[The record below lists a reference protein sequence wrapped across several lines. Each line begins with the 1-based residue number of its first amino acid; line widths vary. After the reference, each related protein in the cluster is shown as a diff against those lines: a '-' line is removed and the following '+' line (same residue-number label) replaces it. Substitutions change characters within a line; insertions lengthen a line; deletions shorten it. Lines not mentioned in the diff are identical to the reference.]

1 MSITDIDIWRAA
13 TRPACRSQCMKKSE
27 DTSVEKSPKA
37 RRVPTKTGFK
47 LRVALP
53 TSQAVKGNGA
63 VTTHARREWGASGD
77 MKPWLPRRSPLEE
90 LSGYPTLS
98 QTVNRIY
105 SSRVLSRL
113 CSGQGSAIPNFQ
125 QIPKFLEVSTM
136 QIGFTHEEL
145 HLTVGKRY
153 AEKNNNR

>member
-1 MSITDIDIWRAA
+1 
-13 TRPACRSQCMKKSE
+13 MKKSE

-63 VTTHARREWGASGD
+63 VTAHARREWGASGD

-98 QTVNRIY
+98 QTVNRILLIAGPFL
-105 SSRVLSRL
+105 RVVALR
-113 CSGQGSAIPNFQ
+113 GSATGV
-125 QIPKFLEVSTM
+125 KS
-136 QIGFTHEEL
+136 
-145 HLTVGKRY
+145 
-153 AEKNNNR
+153 

>member
-1 MSITDIDIWRAA
+1 MNRTFSTP
-13 TRPACRSQCMKKSE
+13 RPKPPPPPPGRPGSQRMKKSE

-98 QTVNRIY
+98 QTVNRILLIAGPFPTLLRPGFGNAY
-105 SSRVLSRL
+105 FWLD
-113 CSGQGSAIPNFQ
+113 SGNFGS
-125 QIPKFLEVSTM
+125 
-136 QIGFTHEEL
+136 L
-145 HLTVGKRY
+145 HNADWIY
-153 AEKNNNR
+153 Q

>member
-1 MSITDIDIWRAA
+1 
-13 TRPACRSQCMKKSE
+13 MKKSE

-77 MKPWLPRRSPLEE
+77 MKPWLPRRSPLEA
-90 LSGYPTLS
+90 
-98 QTVNRIY
+98 
-105 SSRVLSRL
+105 
-113 CSGQGSAIPNFQ
+113 SARYLRHMVDAWNAAPGRT
-125 QIPKFLEVSTM
+125 KEEHLEDQPVV
-136 QIGFTHEEL
+136 
-145 HLTVGKRY
+145 LTVGT
-153 AEKNNNR
+153 